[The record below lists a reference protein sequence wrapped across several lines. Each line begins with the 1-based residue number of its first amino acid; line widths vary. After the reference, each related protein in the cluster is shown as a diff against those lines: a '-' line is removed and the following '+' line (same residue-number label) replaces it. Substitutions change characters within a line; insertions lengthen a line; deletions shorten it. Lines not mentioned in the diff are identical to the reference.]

1 VNYPLAVTPLINAR
15 SLLLVL
21 TELMYIGRGLDSFVI
36 VETFR
41 VPLNEGRSPPSRD
54 CDHTRKIWG
63 IG

>member
-15 SLLLVL
+15 SPLLIL
-21 TELMYIGRGLDSFVI
+21 TELMYIGGGLDSFVI

-41 VPLNEGRSPPSRD
+41 APLNEGRSHPSRD
-54 CDHTRKIWG
+54 CDHTRKIGG